1 MLNAHLN
8 RRPITRAACLVSAI
22 ALLIITLPIAG
33 FGAFAQTGPAALSGS
48 AVDSIGRIL
57 PDLSIVLSNSQ
68 TREKRETRSDSAG
81 RFEFVALPA
90 GEYLVEAEMPGLVAS
105 DRVTLRGGEH
115 LRHDVALQLG
125 SLQETIRLWASEA
138 PEPLPPPP
146 PPPPP
151 PAPSRRLAPPAPPPP
166 PPPPPPP
173 GHSVSQP
180 DVDPCSQSPVG
191 GCITQPTKVKDVK
204 PRYPQNRRGIG
215 ATLLLEGRIG
225 TDGFLK
231 DLLVLAPADA
241 DFANAALEAVRQWQF
256 TQTRLD
262 GVPMEVRMRVT
273 VTFGADK

>member
-33 FGAFAQTGPAALSGS
+33 FGAFAQTRPAALSGS

-115 LRHDVALQLG
+115 LGHDVALQLG

-151 PAPSRRLAPPAPPPP
+151 AVRCVVPRVIGMTLRRAKSRIRAKHCSLGRVRRARSRRVGRVIAQTPR
-166 PPPPPPP
+166 P
-173 GHSVSQP
+173 GAVRAR
-180 DVDPCSQSPVG
+180 G
-191 GCITQPTKVKDVK
+191 TKVKLVIG
-204 PRYPQNRRGIG
+204 RR
-215 ATLLLEGRIG
+215 
-225 TDGFLK
+225 
-231 DLLVLAPADA
+231 
-241 DFANAALEAVRQWQF
+241 
-256 TQTRLD
+256 
-262 GVPMEVRMRVT
+262 
-273 VTFGADK
+273 